1 MKNHLIIKI
10 IINQKTGLIFK
21 RYKMKNNQYLTFYI
35 KDDIFALDVVN
46 IYEIIPYDTVTYI
59 PKMEDFIEG
68 VLNVRGNII
77 PIISLNKRL
86 KLNKEFNCSKKSII
100 ILSISYE
107 DEINEIGITVS
118 KVDKVYELEQRSL
131 DNSPIF
137 DTNIEKRFIQNIA
150 KFENKFISILD
161 IKEVLN
167 LNDLSKV
174 SNKEI

>member
-1 MKNHLIIKI
+1 MED
-10 IINQKTGLIFK
+10 
-21 RYKMKNNQYLTFYI
+21 NQYLTFYI

-46 IYEIIPYDTVTYI
+46 IYEIIPYDTITYI

-86 KLNKEFNCSKKSII
+86 KLNKVLNCNKKSII

-107 DEINEIGITVS
+107 GEINEIGVTVS
-118 KVDKVYELEQRSL
+118 KVDKVYSLEKTSL
-131 DNSPIF
+131 DTSPIF
-137 DTNIEKRFIQNIA
+137 GTNIEKRFIKNIA

-161 IKEVLN
+161 IKEILN
-167 LNDLSKV
+167 LDELSKV
-174 SNKEI
+174 SNVEI